1 VAVRD
6 IHSSSGGGRDRRGFP
21 AANHI
26 ADIAAIWYLTGRQ
39 SPDYHGDKG
48 MSRYLSAIWKCRY
61 FWLSLVQMDL
71 RNRYR
76 RSAVGMGWSLLNPIA
91 MTTVI
96 CLVFPRFMPQI
107 KSVSQYAPMVLVGL
121 CFWNFISTATKM
133 GTKCLI
139 NSERYIR
146 QYPAP
151 MAIYPLRFALGGAFH
166 FLIALAVV
174 FVSRFCLIG
183 FSDLATFASLIP
195 TVMMIFILGWSCA
208 LLAGFAAAYFPDIEH
223 LADVGLQILFYA
235 TPIVYS
241 PAAIQGKL
249 GMVIRLNPLTTFVEL
264 LHAPL
269 IHGTFP
275 DAGTVA
281 SAFVIT
287 AGFAGLSMLTVSRFE
302 KKIIFQL

>member
-1 VAVRD
+1 
-6 IHSSSGGGRDRRGFP
+6 
-21 AANHI
+21 
-26 ADIAAIWYLTGRQ
+26 
-39 SPDYHGDKG
+39 

-76 RSAVGMGWSLLNPIA
+76 RSVVGMGWSLLNPIA

-107 KSVSQYAPMVLVGL
+107 KSVNHYAPMVLVGL
-121 CFWNFISTATKM
+121 CFWNFISSAARL

-139 NSERYIR
+139 HSERYIR

-151 MAIYPLRFALGGAFH
+151 MAIYPLRLALGGAFH

-174 FVSRFCLIG
+174 LVMRCCLIG
-183 FSDLATFASLIP
+183 FSDLHTFISLVP
-195 TVMMIFILGWSCA
+195 TVLMIFVLAWSVS
-208 LLAGFAAAYFPDIEH
+208 LLVGFATAYFPDIEH

-241 PAAIQGKL
+241 PSAIQGKL
-249 GMVIRLNPLTTFVEL
+249 GLLIRLNPLTTFVEL

-269 IHGTFP
+269 IHGQFP
-275 DAGTVA
+275 DASLFATGLL
-281 SAFVIT
+281 IT
-287 AGFAGLSMLTVSRFE
+287 AGFAGVSMLTVSRFE